1 MSVIAEYAVSASNP
15 STVGGTSGV
24 LQYFSSNPSQNLWNS
39 GATGVNTSATP
50 NNLGSVPSSTN
61 ATGQLNMP
69 SLGRLNGNRFSIY
82 ATGSAVASA
91 STPTITP
98 IIQIQTATFPTA
110 ATAASYS
117 TIAGNVASNATVANK
132 IVSWSME
139 AKLVYDAGAG
149 VIGGFM
155 NYQFYNQT
163 GGGTNSDA
171 TDAIITAVT
180 GLTQNGPNGGP
191 GFGFVVG
198 ITFSAGTTG
207 NSASLY
213 EFKIVQF

>member
-1 MSVIAEYAVSASNP
+1 MSVIAEYLVSAANP
-15 STVGGTSGV
+15 YTVGGTNSV
-24 LQYFSSNPSQNLWNS
+24 LQYFASNPSQNVWNS

-50 NNLGSVPSSTN
+50 NNEGSVPSATN
-61 ATGQLNMP
+61 ATGQLPMP
-69 SLGRLNGNRFSIY
+69 TLGRLNGNRFSIY

-110 ATAASYS
+110 LTAASYS
-117 TIAGNVASNATVANK
+117 TIAGAVASNATVSNK
-132 IVSWSME
+132 VVSWSM
-139 AKLVYDAGAG
+139 AADLVYDAGAG

-155 NYQFYNQT
+155 NYQFYNQS
-163 GGGTNSDA
+163 GGGSDKTQVPIA
-171 TDAIITAVT
+171 ITAVT
-180 GLTQNGPNGGP
+180 GLSQNGPNGTP

>member
-1 MSVIAEYAVSASNP
+1 MGVIAQYEVSYSNP
-15 STVGGTSGV
+15 STVGGTNSV
-24 LQYFSSNPSQNLWNS
+24 LQYFSSNPTQNLWNS

-50 NNLGSVPSSTN
+50 NNLGSVPSATN

-69 SLGRLNGNRFSIY
+69 TIGRLNGNRFSIF
-82 ATGSAVASA
+82 ASGNAVASA

-98 IIQIQTATFPTA
+98 VIQIQTATFPTA

-117 TIAGNVASNATVANK
+117 TVGGNVASNATVANK
-132 IVSWSME
+132 IVSWSIE
-139 AKLVYDAGAG
+139 SDLVYDSAAGT
-149 VIGGFM
+149 IGGFM
-155 NYQFYNQT
+155 NYQFVNQS
-163 GGGTNSDA
+163 GGGTDKSQVPV
-171 TDAIITAVT
+171 AITSVT
-180 GLTQNGPNGGP
+180 GLTLLGPNGGP

-207 NSASLY
+207 NSANLT